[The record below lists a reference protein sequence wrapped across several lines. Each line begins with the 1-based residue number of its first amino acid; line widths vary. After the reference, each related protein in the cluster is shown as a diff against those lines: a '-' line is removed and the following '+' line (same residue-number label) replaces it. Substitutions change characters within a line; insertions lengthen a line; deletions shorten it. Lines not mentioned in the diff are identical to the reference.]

1 MKRILRAVACF
12 LAVLTVVISSL
23 CAFAARWA
31 LTKWAN
37 LQMDELIYTLSTLE
51 GTSSDMIIECAVN
64 CALPAA
70 VCLALMVIL
79 TVLVARRRP
88 RSRTPFLLGCLT
100 GAAITLA
107 VTGVVFWNEL
117 EIGDYISSMSQRSEY
132 IQDNYVDPDDVKL
145 EFPEE
150 KRNLVYIFME
160 STEITFADVESGGGF
175 EENLI
180 PELTQ
185 LAIDGED
192 FSGDTTELNGAYAA
206 TGATWTVA
214 AMFAQTSGLPLKIS
228 IGDNS
233 MNQQD
238 SFFGGITS
246 LGDILEDAGYKQTLL
261 IGSDAVFGGRA
272 LYFSEHGNY
281 ELKDYKYAV
290 TEGLISPDYYVWWG
304 YEDEKL
310 FDNARAELTA
320 LAAGDEPFNLTLL
333 TVDTHF
339 EDGYVCAL
347 CGDSHGENQYANV
360 YTCASCQVN
369 AFVEWIQ
376 QQDFYENTT
385 IVICGDHLTMDS
397 DFCDDVAGNY
407 ERRVYTTIINSAV
420 EYTGS
425 ARREYSTFDMF
436 PTTLAALGVKIPGN
450 RLGLGTNLY
459 SAASTLVERD
469 GLSFMNAEL
478 KKRSL
483 FMEAL
488 ADIQTYADATLDV
501 SYLEKMDRIYVKVYD
516 IFGIGENID
525 YVQIEVDDE
534 SGRTRTAR
542 LTLGRDGSYVGV
554 MDIDSGGTGYGS
566 IIVDAYG
573 ESGKKYRLGSAEGDF
588 RLCQIADL
596 NSYLEVLALLEDH
609 TIFIAIADEGTNALT
624 DENMELL
631 RALGVET
638 ELIGAYRNSYYAVI
652 TPDGVTEEISD
663 TTMLSC
669 KGELA
674 DGKSYKV
681 ASTSYTAR
689 IVNSVYSLE
698 STCSV
703 IIDGREYG
711 AGGRGLN
718 FVVYDNVQHRVVDSS
733 VYDTYGG
740 IATGDMSITPLD
752 DGELEIVVNSLTG
765 DEAFTGL
772 LIRYWDAN
780 NQSSVHQQKV
790 SPESDGTYAVT
801 LDIGDL
807 DTDSAYVIV
816 YAVNLEGDRIRLTEI
831 NTAGMWD

>member
-1 MKRILRAVACF
+1 MKRIFRAVACF
-12 LAVLTVVISSL
+12 FTVLIVVISSL

-51 GTSSDMIIECAVN
+51 GTSSDMIIEGAVN

-70 VCLALMVIL
+70 ICLALMIAL
-79 TVLVARRRP
+79 TALVVRRRP
-88 RSRTPFLLGCLT
+88 RSRTPFLLGCFT
-100 GAAITLA
+100 GAALTLA
-107 VTGVVFWNEL
+107 ITGAVFWNEL

-132 IQDNYVDPDDVKL
+132 IQDNYVDPEDVKL
-145 EFPEE
+145 EFPER
-150 KRNLVYIFME
+150 KRNLVYIFLE

-185 LAIDGED
+185 LATEGEN
-192 FSGDTTELNGAYAA
+192 FSGDTPELNGGHVP

-214 AMFAQTSGLPLKIS
+214 AMFAQTAGLPLKIS

-246 LGDILEDAGYKQTLL
+246 LGDILEGEGYKQTLL

-272 LYFSEHGNY
+272 LYFSQHGNY

-290 TEGLISPDYYVWWG
+290 TEGLIPLDYYVWWG

-310 FDNARAELTA
+310 FDNARVELTM
-320 LAAGDEPFNLTLL
+320 LAESDEPFNLTLL

-347 CGDSHGENQYANV
+347 CGDFHGENQYANV

-369 AFVEWIQ
+369 EFVEWIQ
-376 QQDFYENTT
+376 RQDFYENTT

-397 DFCDDVAGNY
+397 DFCDDVSDDY
-407 ERRVYTTIINSAV
+407 DRRVYTTIINSAV
-420 EYTGS
+420 EYDRP

-459 SAASTLVERD
+459 SHTPTLVERD
-469 GLSFMNAEL
+469 GLDVMNAEL

-483 FMEAL
+483 FMDAL
-488 ADIQTYADATLDV
+488 ADIQIYADATLDV

-516 IFGIGENID
+516 IFGISENID
-525 YVQIEVDDE
+525 YIQIEVEDG

-542 LTLGRDGSYVGV
+542 LALGRDGSYAGV

-588 RLCQIADL
+588 SICQIADL
-596 NSYLEVLALLEDH
+596 DKYLEALALLEDH
-609 TIFIAIADEGTNALT
+609 TIFIAIADEGTNVLT
-624 DENMELL
+624 EQNMENL

-652 TPDGVTEEISD
+652 TPDGVVEEISD
-663 TTMLSC
+663 TSMISC
-669 KGELA
+669 KGELT
-674 DGKSYKV
+674 DGKSYRV

-689 IVNSVYSLE
+689 VVNSVYSLE
-698 STCSV
+698 STCS
-703 IIDGREYG
+703 ITINGREY
-711 AGGRGLN
+711 AVSGRGLN
-718 FVVYDNVQHRVVDSS
+718 FVVYDNAQHRVVDSS

-740 IATGDMSITPLD
+740 IATGDVTIAPMD
-752 DGELEIVVNSLTG
+752 DGELEIVVNSLYG

-772 LIRYWDAN
+772 IISYWDIN
-780 NQSSVHQQKV
+780 NQNSVHWQKV
-790 SPESDGTYAVT
+790 SHESDGTYVAT

-807 DTDSAYVIV
+807 DTQSAYVIV
-816 YAVNLEGDRIRLTEI
+816 YAVNLEGDRIRLTAV
-831 NTAGMWD
+831 NTTGMWD

>member
-1 MKRILRAVACF
+1 MKRIFRAAACF
-12 LAVLTVVISSL
+12 FTVFIAAISAL
-23 CAFAARWA
+23 CACAARWA

-51 GTSSDMIIECAVN
+51 GTSDDMIVEGAVN

-70 VCLALMVIL
+70 ICLALMVIL
-79 TVLVARRRP
+79 TALISRRRP
-88 RSRTPFLLGCLT
+88 ALRVPFLMGCST
-100 GAAITLA
+100 GAVITLA
-107 VTGVVFWNEL
+107 ITSVVFWNEL
-117 EIGDYISSMSQRSEY
+117 EIGDYIASMSQRSEY
-132 IQDNYVDPDDVKL
+132 IQENYVDPEDVKL
-145 EFPEE
+145 EFPDR

-160 STEITFADVESGGGF
+160 STETTFADVESGGGF

-185 LAIDGED
+185 LAMEGED
-192 FSGDTTELNGAYAA
+192 FSGDTAEINGAHVA
-206 TGATWTVA
+206 TGATWTIA

-238 SFFGGITS
+238 SFFGGITN

-281 ELKDYKYAV
+281 EMKDYKYAV
-290 TEGLISPDYYVWWG
+290 TEGLIPPEYYVWWG

-310 FDNARAELTA
+310 FENARAELTE
-320 LAAGDEPFNLTLL
+320 LAAGDEPFNLTIL

-347 CGDSHGENQYANV
+347 CGDSHGDNQYANV

-369 AFVEWIQ
+369 AFVEWMQ
-376 QQDFYENTT
+376 RQDFYENTT

-397 DFCDDVAGNY
+397 DFCDDVSGDY
-407 ERRVYTTIINSAV
+407 DRRVYTTIINSAA
-420 EYTGS
+420 EYTR
-425 ARREYSTFDMF
+425 AERREYNTFDMF

-459 SAASTLVERD
+459 SRVPTLTERD
-469 GLSFMNAEL
+469 GMDYMNAEL

-488 ADIQTYADATLDV
+488 ADIQIYADATLDV

-516 IFGIGENID
+516 IFGIGEDID
-525 YVQIEVDDE
+525 YVQIEVDDG
-534 SGRTRTAR
+534 SGRTRTLR
-542 LTLGRDGSYVGV
+542 LTLGRDGSYAGV
-554 MDIDSGGTGYGS
+554 MDINSGGAGYGS
-566 IIVDAYG
+566 ITVDACG

-588 RLCQIADL
+588 SICQIADL
-596 NSYLEVLALLEDH
+596 DKYLEALALLEDH

-624 DENMELL
+624 EESMERL

-652 TPDGVTEEISD
+652 TPDGVVEEISD
-663 TTMLSC
+663 TSMISC
-669 KGELA
+669 KGSLP

-689 IVNSVYSLE
+689 VVNSVYSLE
-698 STCSV
+698 STCS
-703 IIDGREYG
+703 IIINGREYA
-711 AGGRGLN
+711 AGTRGLN
-718 FVVYDNVQHRVVDSS
+718 FVVYDNARQRVVDSS

-740 IATGDMSITPLD
+740 IATGDITVTPLD
-752 DGELEIVVNSLTG
+752 DGELEITVSALTG

-772 LIRYWDAN
+772 VIRYWDMN
-780 NQSSVHQQKV
+780 NQDKTHQQKA

-816 YAVNLEGDRIRLTEI
+816 YAVNLEGDRIRLTAI
-831 NTAGMWD
+831 NTTGLWD

>member
-1 MKRILRAVACF
+1 MKRILRAVAFF
-12 LAVLTVVISSL
+12 LVMLIVVVSSL

-37 LQMDELIYTLSTLE
+37 LQMDELLYTLSTLE
-51 GTSSDMIIECAVN
+51 GTSSDMMVECAVN
-64 CALPAA
+64 CVLPAA
-70 VCLALMVIL
+70 ICLVLMAAA
-79 TVLVARRRP
+79 TVLVVRRRP

-100 GAAITLA
+100 GAVLTLA

-132 IQDNYVDPDDVKL
+132 IQENYVDPADVKL
-145 EFPEE
+145 EFPDE
-150 KRNLVYIFME
+150 KRNLIYIFME
-160 STEITFADVESGGGF
+160 STEMTFADEENGGGF

-185 LAIDGED
+185 LAREGED
-192 FSGDTTELNGAYAA
+192 FSGEAAELNGAHVT
-206 TGATWTVA
+206 TGATWTIA

-228 IGDNS
+228 VGDNS

-290 TEGLISPDYYVWWG
+290 TEGLIPPDYYVWWG

-310 FDNARAELTA
+310 FENARAELTA
-320 LAAGDEPFNLTLL
+320 LAAGEEPFNLTLL

-347 CGDSHGENQYANV
+347 CGDAHGDDQYADV
-360 YTCASCQVN
+360 YLCASCQVN
-369 AFVEWIQ
+369 AFVEWVQ

-397 DFCDDVAGNY
+397 DFCDGVADGY
-407 ERRVYTTIINSAV
+407 DRRVYTTIINSAA
-420 EYTGS
+420 EYTR
-425 ARREYSTFDMF
+425 AEKREYSTFDMF

-459 SAASTLVERD
+459 SRASTLVERD
-469 GLSFMNAEL
+469 GMNVINAEL

-501 SYLEKMDRIYVKVYD
+501 SYLEKMDRIYVKVSD
-516 IFGIGENID
+516 IFGIGESID
-525 YVQIEVDDE
+525 YIQIQVDDG

-542 LTLGRDGSYVGV
+542 LALGRDGSYAGV
-554 MDIDSGGTGYGS
+554 MDINTGGTGYGS
-566 IIVDAYG
+566 ITVDAFG
-573 ESGKKYRLGSAEGDF
+573 ESGKKYRLGSATGDF
-588 RLCQIADL
+588 RLCQIADF
-596 NSYLEVLALLEDH
+596 NKYLEALALLEDH
-609 TIFIAIADEGTNALT
+609 TIFIAVADEGTNALT
-624 DENMELL
+624 EDNMERL

-652 TPDGVTEEISD
+652 TPDGVAEEISD
-663 TTMLSC
+663 TTMISR
-669 KGELA
+669 KGELP

-681 ASTSYTAR
+681 VSTSYTAR
-689 IVNSVYSLE
+689 VVNSVYSLE
-698 STCSV
+698 STCS
-703 IIDGREYG
+703 IIINGREYA
-711 AGGRGLN
+711 AGERGLN
-718 FVVYDNVQHRVVDSS
+718 FVVYDNAQHRVVDSS

-740 IATGDMSITPLD
+740 IATGDITITPLD
-752 DGELEIVVNSLTG
+752 DGELEIVVNSLAG

-772 LIRYWDAN
+772 LIRYWDMN
-780 NQSSVHQQKV
+780 NQSKVQQQKV
-790 SPESDGTYAVT
+790 SPESDGTYAAT

-807 DTDSAYVIV
+807 DTDSVYIIV
-816 YAVNLEGDRIRLTEI
+816 YAVNIEGDRIRLTDL
-831 NTAGMWD
+831 NTTGLWD